1 MKFKRRILD
10 IEGMLFD
17 NELAQSLDFTG
28 IVVFQV
34 IMALAEDWGGIEI
47 KIDDICLRFG
57 ALSNG
62 VTKELIQEKIDIL
75 INREKII
82 PYKAGKRT
90 LWWLVNW
97 FKYQSLRNNLPP
109 KLPLPK
115 WITCELKQYEKTNR
129 KYAKYTLHQKL
140 IPVETNILPEV
151 IMTKEWVCLEETK
164 KVVDYFNEAFKTKH
178 TYAYETCK
186 QVQARIAEGSTAD
199 DCIQVIETK
208 RKDNFFK
215 TNPKLFNFKTLF
227 KEENFNKYLNEV
239 DSQEK
244 SNIEKAAEG
253 LKGKNE

>member
-1 MKFKRRILD
+1 MKFKKRILD
-10 IEGMLFD
+10 IEGLLFNHD
-17 NELAQSLDFTG
+17 LAKSLDFTG

-34 IMALAEDWGGIEI
+34 LLALAEDWGGLEI

-75 INREKII
+75 IKAEKII
-82 PYKAGKRT
+82 SYKAGKRT
-90 LWWLVNW
+90 LWWIVNW

-109 KLPLPK
+109 KLPLPE

-151 IMTKEWVCLEETK
+151 IMQKEWICLEETK

-178 TYAYETCK
+178 TYCYATCK
-186 QVQARIAEGSTAD
+186 QVQERIAEGATAD

-215 TNPKLFNFKTLF
+215 NNPKLFNFRTLF
-227 KEENFNKYLNEV
+227 KEENFQRYLNEV

-253 LKGKNE
+253 LETGD